1 MKTGIVSTFIVSVI
15 CFIFSY
21 LSVTRDEAF
30 LTLIFLG
37 IGIVLA
43 GCGVYLT
50 TVYRRETTNS
60 DTR

>member
-1 MKTGIVSTFIVSVI
+1 MKTGIVSAFIASVS
-15 CFIFSY
+15 CLIFSY
-21 LSVTRDEAF
+21 LASIRDEAF
-30 LTLIFLG
+30 LTLIYLG

-50 TVYRRETTNS
+50 AMCGKETTDS

>member
-1 MKTGIVSTFIVSVI
+1 MKIGIVSTFIVSVT
-15 CFIFSY
+15 CFTFSY

-43 GCGVYLT
+43 ACGVYLT
-50 TVYRRETTNS
+50 AICRRKTTGS
-60 DTR
+60 GTR